1 MESSNNNTP
10 LITEQAVT
18 DSNNDLTIQPTSE
31 IKKKFSKVLIF
42 GLVILA
48 ISCAVLIKQAY
59 VAYIAPYTGYG
70 DANMDYLKNELPE
83 SLSAGDLTHF
93 HSKGKAFE
101 QEAPNLTWGLSA
113 AFDRGDGIFERPYL
127 PAERP
132 GFSYNA
138 DGLGPIFNQNSCESC
153 HVGDGR
159 AKPPSGP
166 DEMLNGG
173 FIRVSVP
180 GIGPYGE
187 PMSPKGYGHQ
197 IGDRAIEGVKPEATA
212 RIKWHEQA
220 GEFPDG
226 EKFSL
231 RYPEFL
237 LTDLAYGPM
246 PEDAVFELRMA
257 PPVHGLGLL
266 EAIPEA
272 TILGWA
278 DEHDENNDGIS
289 GRPNYV
295 WDLERGGKILG
306 RFSWKSNA
314 FDIRQQS
321 AAAAYN
327 DMGVNNEL
335 FLYRHDDQST
345 THKSRQNCEPEQ
357 LNCLA
362 ATDSLDFEMNPGQLR
377 DVTTYLQLLGVV
389 CRRNMDQPLV
399 QKGEQLFHQ
408 IGCAQCHKSEV
419 MTGEHE
425 ISRLENQLIR
435 PYSDLLL
442 HDMGAGLSGRR
453 DFEATAQEWRTA
465 PLWGI
470 GVTEEVNGHT
480 NFLHD
485 GRARNVKEAI
495 LWHDGEA
502 KATKQNFM
510 NLTKEEREALINFI
524 NNL

>member
-1 MESSNNNTP
+1 MPDTQIESSSSAE
-10 LITEQAVT
+10 LH
-18 DSNNDLTIQPTSE
+18 NDKQKQS
-31 IKKKFSKVLIF
+31 KFTLLRFGIF
-42 GLVILA
+42 VLVICLGFLLRQV
-48 ISCAVLIKQAY
+48 IITVY
-59 VAYIAPYTGYG
+59 MPFTGYG
-70 DANMDYLKNELPE
+70 DADMSYLDKELPE

-93 HSKGKAFE
+93 HSKEKAFE
-101 QEAPNLTWGLSA
+101 QEAPNLSWGLSA
-113 AFDRGDGIFERPYL
+113 AFDRGDGIFERPYA

-138 DGLGPIFNQNSCESC
+138 DGLGPIFNNVSCESC

-166 DEMLNGG
+166 NEMLNGG

-187 PMSPKGYGHQ
+187 PLSPKGYGHQ
-197 IGDRAIEGVKPEATA
+197 IGDRAIDGVKPEAKV
-212 RIKWHEQA
+212 RINWLESI

-226 EKFSL
+226 TAYSL
-231 RYPEFL
+231 RQPAFL
-237 LTDLAYGPM
+237 LTELAYGKM
-246 PEDAVFELRMA
+246 PKDAVFELRMA

-266 EAIPEA
+266 EAIPEETLLA
-272 TILGWA
+272 WSDPEDKDG
-278 DEHDENNDGIS
+278 DGIS

-295 WDLERGGKILG
+295 WDLERGGKIMG
-306 RFSWKSNA
+306 RFSWKANA
-314 FDIRQQS
+314 FDIRQQA

-327 DMGVNNEL
+327 DMGVNNPL
-335 FLYRHDDQST
+335 FLYRYDDQIT
-345 THKSRQNCEPEQ
+345 NHKARQNCEPEQ
-357 LNCLA
+357 ISCLA
-362 ATDSLDFEMNPGQLR
+362 AIDSLDYEMSPGQLV

-389 CRRNMDQPLV
+389 YRRNMDDPLV

-408 IGCAQCHKSEV
+408 AGCEGCHKSQV

-442 HDMGAGLSGRR
+442 HDMGPGLSGRR
-453 DFEATAQEWRTA
+453 DFEATKQEWRTS

-470 GVTEEVNGHT
+470 GVTEVVNGHT

-485 GRARNVKEAI
+485 GRARNIEEAI
-495 LWHDGEA
+495 LWHGGEA
-502 KATKQNFM
+502 EVAKQKYM
-510 NLTKEEREALINFI
+510 NLTKAERQLLINFI